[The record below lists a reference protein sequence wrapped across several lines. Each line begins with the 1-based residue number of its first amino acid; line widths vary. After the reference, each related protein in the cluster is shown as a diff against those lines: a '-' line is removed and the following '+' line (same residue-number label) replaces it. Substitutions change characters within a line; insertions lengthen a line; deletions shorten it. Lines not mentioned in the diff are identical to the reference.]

1 MTTYTIDTAAA
12 IRKIKE
18 AQCDETL
25 AEAIVGVIAKRDAEL
40 ATKAGILVVK
50 SDLRELKAQLTT
62 RMLMI
67 QGGSVAI
74 LYGLIRL
81 FGVG

>member
-12 IRKIKE
+12 IRKLKE

-25 AEAIVGVIAKRDAEL
+25 AEAIVGIVAEREEEL
-40 ATKAGILVVK
+40 ATKTDIQTVK

-62 RMLMI
+62 RMLMV
-67 QGGSVAI
+67 QGGSIAI